1 MCDLE
6 RVSCRISHNACTKVT
21 FPRACGSKKNNNN
34 VHASLVHLKD
44 CHIVTLMVVKVNG
57 TLESKL
63 QYLNLSSYAKKS
75 PNSELSQIIK
85 IRQHLISHQTGQAL
99 RIEGSKVQWR
109 GQLPLVKIQ
118 NTVTKGKLHIQVLS
132 FDFLKGSV
140 MFSTNTLA
148 RHYPSWLAPGVDINC
163 HNFYFWDVCWYAREL
178 QKSSSQI
185 SWRKRKAAQ
194 DWNSTTL

>member
-63 QYLNLSSYAKKS
+63 QY
-75 PNSELSQIIK
+75 